1 MASTIHEETPLLAD
15 DRIDSDVD
23 AGLARPGADT
33 DNDENAVAGSVT
45 AAHRRRVMIVVFAQV
60 IMIDFAAFFL
70 DVPQTSILERIIC
83 DRYYNTDGAKSG
95 ADNGT
100 ISVLPDCT
108 AGPVQTEL
116 ATITQMLN
124 TFNRLPSLF
133 VAIPLGMAADRY
145 GRRPII
151 ILVLVGALLQD
162 AMAKVVLWRPDLFA
176 PRLIWLSSLAGFV
189 GGSDAVASSVV
200 YLVVADVVSPQERAQ
215 VFFALTA
222 CQKIGEIAGTPLSSL
237 LMYTFSPWTPYLLS
251 TALTLL
257 ALAVLLLYL
266 PETLQKTKTVQSVA
280 ASDADEEAEE
290 ATNDASS
297 ARTKSVTRAIVPKF
311 RPLLKTNIVAVI
323 LAFFVSALGRQATSF
338 LLQYIHQRFNWTYE
352 KASILVTLRA
362 AVDLALLSVGL
373 PLFNRILV
381 QRYTQNAYAK
391 DLLISRLSVAF
402 FSIGSLGIALAP
414 VVPLVALGIIVFAL
428 GSGFPP
434 AARSLA
440 TSFVRQDEA
449 GLLYTALALAQTIG
463 GLTAGP
469 LLAFSFEWSINHLGH
484 DWTGIPFVLVA
495 GLFAFGF
502 MALTFVQI

>member
-1 MASTIHEETPLLAD
+1 MASTTHEETPLLAD

-23 AGLARPGADT
+23 AGLARPGAGT
-33 DNDENAVAGSVT
+33 DDDENAVAGSVT
-45 AAHRRRVMIVVFAQV
+45 AAHRRRVMIVIFAQV

-95 ADNGT
+95 ADDGT

-124 TFNRLPSLF
+124 TFNRLPGLF

-237 LMYTFSPWTPYLLS
+237 LMYTFSPWTPYFLS

-257 ALAVLLLYL
+257 AFAVLLLYL
-266 PETLQKTKTVQSVA
+266 PETLQKTKTVQSVE

-290 ATNDASS
+290 ATHDAS
-297 ARTKSVTRAIVPKF
+297 ARTESVPRAIVRKF

-381 QRYTQNAYAK
+381 QRYTQNVYAK
-391 DLLISRLSVAF
+391 DLLISRMSAAF
-402 FSIGSLGIALAP
+402 FSVGSLAIALAP
-414 VVPLVALGIIVFAL
+414 IVPLVALGIIIFAL

-469 LLAFSFEWSINHLGH
+469 LLAFSFEWSVNHLGH

-495 GLFAFGF
+495 GLFAFAF
-502 MALTFVQI
+502 MALTFVRI